1 MSPTR
6 PATVLFLM
14 GNPEHTRNFEWVL
27 RALDR
32 SGHRVTVAFEG
43 RKPADAGGL
52 SLVARLSEELGSLS
66 YELEPAPRREAG
78 AGRLRLALRAIP
90 DYLRYFEPGY
100 EQAGDLRRRA
110 AAFLPDRAEA
120 SAAAILRR
128 GPKARRGLD
137 RLARRA
143 ARSLGADPAIRRE
156 LERRRPSV
164 LVAVPMLQ
172 FASRQSD
179 WVLAGQELGI
189 PTMSCAY
196 GWDHFTNKGV
206 MHARPDRVAVW
217 NEAQRAEAVELH
229 QLVPE
234 SIVVAGAWPYDH
246 WFESK
251 PSRSRAEL
259 CNELEIP
266 PDRALILYAC
276 SSRFI
281 GADERP
287 AVVRW
292 LRAVRASSDPRLARA
307 NVIVRPHH
315 LNAAGWGARSHPD
328 LPEALVFPAGGSDP
342 VDGPSRADYFDTIAH
357 ADAVVGINTSALIE
371 SAIADT
377 PALAYPAPE
386 FRSRQEALPH
396 FRRLVGEEGFVQ
408 ASRSMPDHLEQLAAA
423 LAGRSDPSARRRF
436 VATFLRPHG
445 DEPTPSERVVAALE
459 ELLD

>member
-1 MSPTR
+1 MSPSR

-32 SGHRVTVAFEG
+32 RGRRVTVAFEG
-43 RKPADAGGL
+43 RKPADTAGMALIG
-52 SLVARLSEELGSLS
+52 RLRAELGSLS
-66 YELEPAPRREAG
+66 YELEPSPRLEAG
-78 AGRLRLALRAIP
+78 GRMRLALRAIP
-90 DYLRYFEPGY
+90 DYLRYFGPGY
-100 EQAGDLRRRA
+100 EQAGELRRRA
-110 AAFLPDRAEA
+110 AAFLPDRVEA

-128 GPKARRGLD
+128 GPRTRRNLD

-143 ARSLGADPAIRRE
+143 AGTLGADPAIRSE
-156 LERRRPSV
+156 LERRRPGV
-164 LVAVPMLQ
+164 LIAVPMLQ
-172 FASRQSD
+172 FVSRQSD
-179 WVLAGQELGI
+179 WVLAAKELGI
-189 PTMSCAY
+189 PTMACAY
-196 GWDHFTNKGV
+196 GWDHFTNKGL

-229 QLVPE
+229 GLAPD
-234 SIVVAGAWPYDH
+234 SIAVAGAWPYDH
-246 WFESK
+246 WFQAK

-259 CNELEIP
+259 CDELEIP

-276 SSRFI
+276 SSPFI
-281 GADERP
+281 GGDERP

-292 LRAVRASSDPRLARA
+292 LRAVRGSSDRRLARA

-315 LNAAGWGARSHPD
+315 LNAGGWEAQSHAD
-328 LPEALVFPAGGSDP
+328 LPGAVVFPAGGSDP
-342 VDGPSRADYFDTIAH
+342 VDEPSRADYFDTIAH
-357 ADAVVGINTSALIE
+357 ADAVVGINTSALVE

-396 FRRLVGEEGFVQ
+396 FRHLVGEEGFVQ
-408 ASRSMPDHLEQLAAA
+408 ASGSMGEHLEQLGAA
-423 LAGRSDPSARRRF
+423 LGGRSSPSARRRF
-436 VATFLRPHG
+436 VAAFLRPRG
-445 DEPTPSERVVAALE
+445 DEPTPSERVVSVLE